1 MLTLIREARESG
13 CSFHSS
19 SSGYAVTVAGSVIA
33 LRTFDPDSVA
43 SEQAKVLL
51 DEALTYLDII
61 GQHWGNVR
69 TMVACSCSYRVILG
83 VLIFSNRPRY
93 SDD

>member
-1 MLTLIREARESG
+1 
-13 CSFHSS
+13 
-19 SSGYAVTVAGSVIA
+19 VTVAGSVIA

-61 GQHWGNVR
+61 GQHWG
-69 TMVACSCSYRVILG
+69 MSKQW
-83 VLIFSNRPRY
+83 
-93 SDD
+93 